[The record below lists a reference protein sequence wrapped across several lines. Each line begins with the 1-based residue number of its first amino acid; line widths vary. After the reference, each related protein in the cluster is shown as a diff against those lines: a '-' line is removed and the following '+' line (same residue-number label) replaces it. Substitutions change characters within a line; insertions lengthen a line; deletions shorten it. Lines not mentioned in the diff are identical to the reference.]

1 MTTSALLPLFSFLKM
16 HSSSLFK
23 AAAILFVIIGLPS
36 CVSPVKQTCI
46 IDSSIAATMAK
57 SAPVQALPIKVYVS
71 GDVSWAGKPAPIAN
85 GYFKQRL
92 KNVFKTIPGYT
103 LTSKSSAD
111 LVIHVKR
118 NNKFMRKEMMEKAI
132 KVAKRQS
139 LCETSPN
146 LYDHI
151 FKITGPKGVWE
162 GNVPHKIMFVYG
174 DIKYASDIGQ
184 SFKGAEEG
192 NFLEISDLVMAD
204 EAMLSQVVIHALS
217 QAHASGIF

>member
-1 MTTSALLPLFSFLKM
+1 
-16 HSSSLFK
+16 
-23 AAAILFVIIGLPS
+23 
-36 CVSPVKQTCI
+36 
-46 IDSSIAATMAK
+46 MAK
-57 SAPVQALPIKVYVS
+57 SAPVHALPIKVYVS

-92 KNVFKTIPGYT
+92 KNVFKTIPGYK
-103 LTSKSSAD
+103 LTAKNSAD

-118 NNKFMRKEMMEKAI
+118 NNKFIRREMMDKVN
-132 KVAKRQS
+132 KVARRQS

-146 LYDHI
+146 LYDHT

-174 DIKYASDIGQ
+174 DIKYASEIGQ
-184 SFKGAEEG
+184 SFKAGEEG
-192 NFLEISDLVMAD
+192 KFLEISDLVMAD

-217 QAHASGIF
+217 QAHSSGIF